1 MEMAVWTISECFLKR
16 LSFLLTGHV
25 DNCLRLLVRPTVLSA
40 LTHQW
45 VGLEVPC
52 LRLSRWPCLH
62 RACRLFVYCTGHPF
76 SSSSSSIT
84 VDRRKLLIE
93 ECLYMWNLVTCLRL
107 LNILLVAVW
116 FMATVLNCEHL
127 ERYITAAQGGFAV
140 LLLGIVKRK
149 WGFECGKQFLSA
161 LNKTFYVCRA
171 VRRRLPNVGETVV
184 IWTP

>member
-1 MEMAVWTISECFLKR
+1 VKYAVERTVTISMYYLMHYSKPLIMEMAVWTISECFLKR

-93 ECLYMWNLVTCLRL
+93 ECLYM
-107 LNILLVAVW
+107 
-116 FMATVLNCEHL
+116 
-127 ERYITAAQGGFAV
+127 
-140 LLLGIVKRK
+140 
-149 WGFECGKQFLSA
+149 
-161 LNKTFYVCRA
+161 
-171 VRRRLPNVGETVV
+171 
-184 IWTP
+184 